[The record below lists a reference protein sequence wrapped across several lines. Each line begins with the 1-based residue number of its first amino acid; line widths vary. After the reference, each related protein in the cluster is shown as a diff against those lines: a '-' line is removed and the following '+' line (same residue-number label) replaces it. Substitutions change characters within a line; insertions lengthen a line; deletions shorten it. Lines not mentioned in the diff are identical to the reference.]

1 MSIKQPSEVQTIAH
15 LIFQRGRGIFAP
27 RLVVVR
33 VVTPLWQ
40 QAVTALAS
48 ICPVS
53 IIDVSEPTENLAW
66 ELAELERLFGDRYF
80 VIGERDRV
88 ERWGSAPAT
97 PYAPASLDARAADW
111 LDGQEILAIRRTGQ
125 ACVASPA
132 LSAERCSASRAIRPL
147 PLAFGHEVTN
157 SIRDC
162 GSAPGKKA
170 GETAG

>member
-80 VIGERDRV
+80 VIGERDSV

-111 LDGQEILAIRRTGQ
+111 LDGQEILAYTTDRAGMRRF
-125 ACVASPA
+125 ARA
-132 LSAERCSASRAIRPL
+132 LGRTLLSLSRDTAAASRLRSRGNKLHP
-147 PLAFGHEVTN
+147 
-157 SIRDC
+157 
-162 GSAPGKKA
+162 
-170 GETAG
+170 